1 MNKNSKNNISLDE
14 YISED
19 ITIKDTIVD
28 ENCNIIEEILFD
40 ESCSLLHEII
50 NNKLSDVEKKV
61 INMYYGIGCREYKQK
76 KIADILNIKQYTVS
90 RIKHKVIDKL
100 RKYINN

>member
-1 MNKNSKNNISLDE
+1 M
-14 YISED
+14 
-19 ITIKDTIVD
+19 
-28 ENCNIIEEILFD
+28 FD

-61 INMYYGIGCREYKQK
+61 IKMYYRIGCREYKQK
-76 KIADILNIKQYTVS
+76 GIAEILNIKQYTVS
-90 RIKHKVIDKL
+90 RIKNKAIDKL

>member
-1 MNKNSKNNISLDE
+1 M
-14 YISED
+14 
-19 ITIKDTIVD
+19 
-28 ENCNIIEEILFD
+28 FH

-61 INMYYGIGCREYKQK
+61 IKMYYRIGCRDYIQK
-76 KIADILNIKQYTVS
+76 EITETLNIKQYTVS
-90 RIKHKVIDKL
+90 RINNKAIDKL